1 LYADARGFSQIL
13 DQDFKKSAFI
23 CEICVPFAPMSGS
36 EEKDFPTNKKAAHAL
51 HERPCYDTIE
61 PPHTVIV

>member
-36 EEKDFPTNKKAAHAL
+36 EEPGQDLGLGPFQFVWLKPSA
-51 HERPCYDTIE
+51 
-61 PPHTVIV
+61 